1 MPDQNL
7 VNQLYAAADRYG
19 IDRSIA
25 YAQINQESRFN
36 PNAQSPV
43 GAQGIAQFIPATARR
58 FGLANPF
65 DPVASF
71 DAYGRYM
78 QFLLGKFGGRY
89 DIALAGY
96 NSGENRREYENAAR
110 ENRAINWVMLPA
122 GVQTETQNY
131 VNRILTAAGKSPGNF
146 LKPPKI
152 SGAHK
157 PKA

>member
-7 VNQLYAAADRYG
+7 VNALYAAADRYG
-19 IDRSIA
+19 IDRSVA
-25 YAQINQESRFN
+25 YAQINQESGFK
-36 PNAQSPV
+36 PNARSSA
-43 GAQGIAQFIPATARR
+43 GAQGIAQFIPATAVR

-65 DPVASF
+65 DPIASF

-78 QFLLGKFGGRY
+78 QFLLGKFNGRY

-110 ENRAINWVMLPA
+110 ENRLINWAILPA

-131 VNRILTAAGKSPGNF
+131 VNKILAAAGKSPGNF
-146 LKPPKI
+146 LKPPKT
-152 SGAHK
+152 SEAHK